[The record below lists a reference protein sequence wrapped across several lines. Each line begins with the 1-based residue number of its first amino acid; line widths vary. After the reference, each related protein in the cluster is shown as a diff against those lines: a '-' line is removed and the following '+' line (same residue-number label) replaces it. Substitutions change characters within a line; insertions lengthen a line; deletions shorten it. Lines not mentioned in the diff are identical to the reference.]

1 MNKVKIYEL
10 LLLFIAFV
18 WGATFVIVQKVIEAI
33 PPLTFNSIRF
43 FLAGLAM
50 LLIYKIYVKNKPP
63 FSWGSLFSGIVL
75 GFCLFVGYSFQTI
88 GLLYTTPAKAGFIT
102 GLSVVMV
109 PLIGFLL
116 FKRRPSRIAI
126 IGSILAA
133 AGLYL
138 LTVTNTSPFSFGDFL
153 VLICAFGFAF
163 HIVFTDRFAKK
174 SNIYFITTV
183 QIFTVSFLCG
193 VGAISFEK
201 WQNAFHYSGISKMD
215 IVLAFG
221 LTAFI
226 GTAAA
231 FLIQTISQQ
240 YTSPTRVGIIL
251 TMEPV
256 FAAITSYL
264 WIGERLPLSGLLGC
278 MMIFMGMMISEFPGF
293 SKKSIKKAFNEKN
306 AG

>member
-1 MNKVKIYEL
+1 MNKVKVYEL

-18 WGATFVIVQKVIEAI
+18 WGATFVIVQKVIVAI

-50 LLIYKIYVKNKPP
+50 LLIYKLYVKTKPL
-63 FSWGSLFSGIVL
+63 FSWGSLLSGILL
-75 GFCLFVGYSFQTI
+75 GFCLFAGYSFQTI
-88 GLLYTTPAKAGFIT
+88 GLMYTTPAKAGFIT
-102 GLSVVMV
+102 GLCVVMV

-116 FKRRPSRIAI
+116 FKRRPSGIAI
-126 IGSILAA
+126 LGSIFAA

-138 LTVTNTSPFSFGDFL
+138 LAVMNTSPFSFGDFI
-153 VLICAFGFAF
+153 VLLCAFGFAF
-163 HIVFTDRFAKK
+163 HIVLTDRFAKK
-174 SNIYFITTV
+174 TNVYFITTI

-193 VGAISFEK
+193 VGAVSFEK
-201 WQNAFHYSGISKMD
+201 WQKAFNYSGISTMD
-215 IVLAFG
+215 VVLAFG

-231 FLIQTISQQ
+231 FLIQTISQK

-264 WIGERLPLSGLLGC
+264 WIGERLSLSGLLGC
-278 MMIFMGMMISEFPGF
+278 IMIFTGMMVSEFPGF
-293 SKKSIKKAFNEKN
+293 SKKSSKLALNEKKA
-306 AG
+306 G